1 MDHLCVTGCPT
12 ASKGEEQPMS
22 RWQNDCDACRRELQA
37 LVDGTAG
44 GLRDIQTK
52 HSRAS
57 SDDRLIADEMSD
69 FVNGQ
74 LGKVEQAERVWI
86 RPHAWKEGPRR
97 MAPMLK
103 ELANARQRIIEIA
116 KGLTPSIEN

>member
-1 MDHLCVTGCPT
+1 
-12 ASKGEEQPMS
+12 MS

-44 GLRDIQTK
+44 GLRDIQIK

-57 SDDRLIADEMSD
+57 SNDRLIADEMSD

-97 MAPMLK
+97 MAPMLE

-116 KGLTPSIEN
+116 KGLIPSIEN